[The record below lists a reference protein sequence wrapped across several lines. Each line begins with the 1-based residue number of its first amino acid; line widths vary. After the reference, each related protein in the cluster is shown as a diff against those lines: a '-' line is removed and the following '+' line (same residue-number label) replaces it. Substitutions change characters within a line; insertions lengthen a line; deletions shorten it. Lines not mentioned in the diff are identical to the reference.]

1 MARLEPFPN
10 RNIFVKNNSR
20 KKTELG
26 RSKEVGPIGQPYATS
41 TFSLC
46 LEIGVKFKIEEGIP
60 FFGIGLTRHFF
71 HNLGKR
77 PTDRDL
83 LKISHKILEI
93 IKIQDFRKIG
103 EILSRPGLQ

>member
-26 RSKEVGPIGQPYATS
+26 RSREVGPIGQPYATS

-46 LEIGVKFKIEEGIP
+46 LEGKLPGQIPVKTEIRQGDSLGPFLFTLVMDKKI
-60 FFGIGLTRHFF
+60 
-71 HNLGKR
+71 KR
-77 PTDRDL
+77 PVKLNVLNLR
-83 LKISHKILEI
+83 E
-93 IKIQDFRKIG
+93 
-103 EILSRPGLQ
+103 LSTPCRVEYT